1 MTTNAFIRAQC
12 RSPCEETLMFWKRGG
27 MKEEKEERMGI
38 GGMEWGGGAHG
49 ENKLGEGV

>member
-27 MKEEKEERMGI
+27 RKEEKEERMGL
-38 GGMEWGGGAHG
+38 GGFGV
-49 ENKLGEGV
+49 GEGEGGHTERIN